1 MRLNPS
7 LYKMTAPVVFS
18 LLSVLLLTGQSEAQ
32 SPPPSIKKAIDKL
45 LNPETGDEALKKS
58 CLSISRNLKSYV
70 QAKLSQGINLSKI
83 TEDFDTPKKLSDKI
97 DQLDSPNRIDEF
109 IIHSAVYLIEF
120 PDDPAYAERL
130 WKLAAIVDLR
140 EESEKSKLLVEP
152 FFPALINACSQL
164 PPDNTFNL
172 EGRFLA
178 SRHYERKGKT
188 QKQEEIL
195 DEILKRSKISPAAR
209 YTAIGELGKLKESQ
223 GLFTDALTLYEST
236 FDGIDSYPQPIDFAL
251 RSVLILLEI
260 NEPGKAF
267 KTLISLK
274 KTKPDLRKITS
285 SPMSLEVLLGL
296 ASKGNKLQLYWKHS
310 ESWWPKWLNLRKA
323 AGVKLKIKD
332 QRIPDLTE
340 SGKIQK
346 NIARAI
352 AANDAALFYDQLD
365 LLMHSLKWC
374 PSALNEVGTT
384 LCFLLPQIQNDLQQ
398 DVHEL
403 LMLICRETF
412 TINKEFNRRS
422 RLYRTISYSIIND
435 HDNAIKSIKTFLDED
450 LDNDDVTETI
460 IRLWAHLAINGK
472 TETNGPRDALENLL
486 NTNKKL
492 SNRPQTVLSL
502 AQIYRKTEDY
512 AKEKQLLSREVNDPE
527 VRSDQQV
534 HQTLTSRLNEIS
546 SGIVT
551 TKEFTEAVQNWL
563 GSHSPKWLEFT
574 LPDELNDTRL
584 KNASIEQALANPSS
598 FRLSREEHL
607 KLQVIV
613 SGSKEHLRPLR
624 EDSFQRA
631 FMEIYSSSEKHSDAR
646 KMLRDL
652 ISDDRFP
659 KPLIQS
665 LLLFSMDHAITMFR
679 KRDITNAI
687 THPLLDRRNP
697 RISSVIQNYGV
708 FSSTDLSSPE
718 SLSQCYETIS
728 GEILD
733 SSSFAVIAQIFERSL
748 SLGSLDL
755 AERIF
760 NDSKNWKLPPQL
772 RKRQELLT
780 SAIGNS
786 LERAKSSVPFGK
798 SMHEL
803 IRKYYP
809 DQDPNEIIGIS
820 DYKNSVDL
828 KRLSEEEAYKLLL
841 NRALS
846 TTTIETSPR
855 FWFDL
860 AELMPRNE
868 DQIKF
873 SFQLIENL
881 MLSDIPD
888 LEKSFSLFSSPSI
901 IDTDE
906 TKLRERLFKIFDKHR
921 NKGKNPYTYAATIIT
936 QTQSGDIRLGK
947 PVNINEAW
955 KDLEHPVL
963 ENILIPTKL
972 GILMANKNIKELKD
986 ALLEISDERLF
997 SSNLLDVSWPALIMS
1012 ELNDK
1017 VEIAERTAKDS
1028 VTQSVTTAAR
1038 YLDFQ
1043 SIRFV
1048 YDSAKRLNDKSIIPD
1063 GWFQYLDSQITS
1075 ERDRYSLRIINAEY
1089 GEDWKELAKW
1099 SGKAVAEYPTYYNY
1113 YRPRGYA
1120 LAKLGKTQE
1129 AIAALNIYI
1138 KYSKDEVHWK
1148 DALLLL
1154 DSLKA
1159 NTQNQ

>member
-1 MRLNPS
+1 
-7 LYKMTAPVVFS
+7 MTGTVVFT
-18 LLSVLLLTGQSEAQ
+18 LLSGLLLTDQSEAQ

-45 LNPETGDEALKKS
+45 LNPETGDEALKRS
-58 CLSISRNLKSYV
+58 CVRISRNLKAYV
-70 QAKLSQGINLSKI
+70 EAKLNQGIDLSKI
-83 TEDFDTPKKLSDKI
+83 TKNFETPKKLSDKI
-97 DQLDSPNRIDEF
+97 DQLDNPNLIDDF

-120 PDDPAYAERL
+120 PDDPTYAERL

-140 EESEKSKLLVEP
+140 EENGKSKLLVEP

-178 SRHYERKGKT
+178 ARHYERKGKT

-195 DEILKRSKISPAAR
+195 NEILKRPKLSPTAR

-223 GLFTDALTLYEST
+223 ELFTDALALYAST
-236 FDGIDSYPQPIDFAL
+236 FEGIDSYPQPIDFAL
-251 RSVLILLEI
+251 RSVLIRLEI
-260 NEPGKAF
+260 SEPEKAF

-274 KTKPDLRKITS
+274 NTKPDLRKLTS
-285 SPMSLEVLLGL
+285 SPKSLGTLLRL
-296 ASKGNKLQLYWKHS
+296 ASKDNELQLYWKHS
-310 ESWWPKWLNLRKA
+310 ESWWPKWLNLRKST
-323 AGVKLKIKD
+323 GVKLKIKD

-346 NIARAI
+346 SIARAI
-352 AANDAALFYDQLD
+352 TTNDAALFYDQLD

-374 PSALNEVGTT
+374 PSSLNEVGTT
-384 LCFLLPQIQNDLQQ
+384 LCFLLPQIQNDLQKE
-398 DVHEL
+398 VHEL
-403 LMLICRETF
+403 LMLICSETF
-412 TINKEFNRRS
+412 STDKEFNRRS
-422 RLYRTISYSIIND
+422 RLYKTISYSVIND

-450 LDNDDVTETI
+450 LDNDDITETI

-512 AKEKQLLSREVNDPE
+512 AKEKQLLSKEVNAPE
-527 VRSDQQV
+527 IRSNQQV
-534 HQTLTSRLNEIS
+534 HQTLTSRLSEIS

-551 TKEFTEAVQNWL
+551 TKEFTEAVQGWL

-574 LPDELNDTRL
+574 LPDGLNDSRL
-584 KNASIEQALANPSS
+584 KNANIEQALANPAS
-598 FRLSREEHL
+598 FKLSREEHL
-607 KLQVIV
+607 KLQVMV
-613 SGSKEHLRPLR
+613 SGSDEYLRPLR

-631 FMEIYSSSEKHSDAR
+631 FTEIYSTSEKHSVAR
-646 KMLRDL
+646 KMLRDVL
-652 ISDDRFP
+652 SDERFP
-659 KPLIQS
+659 KPLIQ
-665 LLLFSMDHAITMFR
+665 LLLVFSMDHALTMFR

-687 THPLLDRRNP
+687 THPLLDRRNA
-697 RISSVIQNYGV
+697 RIASAIKNYGS
-708 FSSTDLSSPE
+708 FSNADLSSPE
-718 SLSQCYETIS
+718 SLSQCYKTIS
-728 GEILD
+728 SEVLD

-748 SLGSLDL
+748 SLGSMDF
-755 AERIF
+755 AEKIF
-760 NDSKNWKLPPQL
+760 NDSKNWKLPIQL

-803 IRKYYP
+803 IMKYYP
-809 DQDPNEIIGIS
+809 DQEPDRINGIS

-846 TTTIETSPR
+846 RTTIETSPR

-868 DQIKF
+868 NQIKF

-881 MLSDIPD
+881 MQSDIPD

-906 TKLRERLFKIFDKHR
+906 TKLRERLFKIFNDYR
-921 NKGKNPYTYAATIIT
+921 NKEKNPYTYAATIIT

-947 PVNINEAW
+947 PVNIDEVW

-972 GILMANKNIKELKD
+972 GILMAQKNIRELKNT
-986 ALLEISDERLF
+986 LLGISDEQLF
-997 SSNLLDVSWPALIMS
+997 SSNLLDVSWPALILS

-1017 VEIAERTAKDS
+1017 VETAERVAKKS

-1063 GWFQYLDSQITS
+1063 GWFQHLDSQITS

-1089 GEDWKELAKW
+1089 EEDWEELAKW

-1129 AIAALNIYI
+1129 AMAALNIYI

-1148 DALLLL
+1148 DALILL

>member
-1 MRLNPS
+1 MRSNPS
-7 LYKMTAPVVFS
+7 FYKMTAPLVFT
-18 LLSVLLLTGQSEAQ
+18 LLPIFLLTDQGNAQ

-45 LNPETGDEALKKS
+45 LNPETGSEALKKS
-58 CLSISRNLKSYV
+58 CISISKSLKTFV
-70 QAKLSQGINLSKI
+70 QAKLSPGIDLSKI
-83 TEDFDTPKKLSDKI
+83 IKSFDTPNKLSEKI
-97 DQLDSPNRIDEF
+97 NQLDNPNLIDEF
-109 IIHSAVYLIEF
+109 IVYSAVYLIEF
-120 PDDPAYAERL
+120 PSDPTYAERL

-140 EESEKSKLLVEP
+140 EENGKSTLLVEP

-178 SRHYERKGKT
+178 ARHYERNGSP

-195 DEILKRSKISPAAR
+195 TEILKRSKLSPAAR

-223 GLFTDALTLYEST
+223 GLFNEALNLYRST
-236 FDGIDSYPQPIDFAL
+236 IDGIDSYPQPIDLAL
-251 RSVLILLEI
+251 RSAIIQLELNQHGNAI
-260 NEPGKAF
+260 
-267 KTLISLK
+267 KTLLSLK
-274 KTKPDLRKITS
+274 DTKPTLRKITS
-285 SPMSLEVLLGL
+285 SPKSLETLLEL
-296 ASKGNKLQLYWKHS
+296 ASKDNELELYWEHS
-310 ESWWPKWLNLRKA
+310 KTWWPKWLNLRKA
-323 AGVKLKIKD
+323 SEVKLKIRD

-346 NIARAI
+346 SIARAI
-352 AANDAALFYDQLD
+352 ASNDAVLFYDQLD
-365 LLMHSLKWC
+365 LLMHALRWC

-384 LCFLLPQIQNDLQQ
+384 LCFLLPQIQNNLQK

-403 LMLICRETF
+403 LMIICNESF
-412 TINKEFNRRS
+412 SGDKEFNRRS
-422 RLYRTISYSIIND
+422 KLYKTISYSVIKD

-450 LDNDDVTETI
+450 SDNDDVTETI

-472 TETNGPRDALENLL
+472 ADSQGPKNALEDLL
-486 NTNKKL
+486 NSNKKL

-502 AQIYRKTEDY
+502 AQIYRKIEDY
-512 AKEKQLLSREVNDPE
+512 KKEEQLLTREVNVPE
-527 VRSDQQV
+527 IRSDQQV
-534 HQTLTSRLNEIS
+534 HQTLRSRLKEIS

-551 TKEFTEAVQNWL
+551 TKDFTGAIQKWL
-563 GSHSPKWLEFT
+563 ESHSPRWLNFA
-574 LPDELNDTRL
+574 LPDGLNDSRL
-584 KNASIEQALANPSS
+584 KNANIEQVLANPSL
-598 FRLSREEHL
+598 FKLSREEHL

-613 SGSKEHLRPLR
+613 STSNQYPRSLR

-631 FMEIYSSSEKHSDAR
+631 FTEIYSSSEKYSTSR

-659 KPLIQS
+659 KPLIQ
-665 LLLFSMDHAITMFR
+665 LLLVFSMDQALSMSR
-679 KRDITNAI
+679 KRDITHAI
-687 THPLLDRRNP
+687 THPLLDRKNP
-697 RISSVIQNYGV
+697 RIASAIQNYGA
-708 FSSTDLSSPE
+708 FAGTDLSSTE

-728 GEILD
+728 NEVLD

-748 SLGSLDL
+748 SLGSLDF
-755 AERIF
+755 AEKIF
-760 NDSKNWKLPPQL
+760 NESSTWNLPPQL
-772 RKRQELLT
+772 SKRQELLV
-780 SAIGNS
+780 SAIGSS
-786 LERAKSSVPFGK
+786 LERAKSSIPFGR

-809 DQDPNEIIGIS
+809 NEDHDEIFEIS
-820 DYKNSVDL
+820 DYKTSADL
-828 KRLSEEEAYKLLL
+828 KRLSEKEAFRLLL

-846 TTTIETSPR
+846 STTIETSSR

-860 AELMPRNE
+860 AELMPRDE
-868 DQIKF
+868 KQVKF

-881 MLSDIPD
+881 MQSNIPD

-906 TKLRERLFKIFDKHR
+906 KKLRERLFKIFDKYR
-921 NKGKNPYTYAATIIT
+921 NKEKHPYSYAATIIT

-947 PVNINEAW
+947 QVNIDEAW
-955 KDLEHPVL
+955 NELDHPIL

-972 GILMANKNIKELKD
+972 GILMSHKKVEKLKD
-986 ALLEISDERLF
+986 TLLEISDAQLF

-1012 ELNDK
+1012 ELNNK
-1017 VEIAERTAKDS
+1017 VKIAEETAKKS
-1028 VTQSVTTAAR
+1028 IAQSISNAAR

-1048 YDSAKRLNDKSIIPD
+1048 YDSAKRLNDTSIIPE
-1063 GWFQYLDSQITS
+1063 GWFKYLDSQITS

-1089 GEDWKELAKW
+1089 EEDWEELAKW
-1099 SGKAVAEYPTYYNY
+1099 SGKAVTEYPTYYNY

-1138 KYSKDEVHWK
+1138 KFSKDEVHWK
-1148 DALLLL
+1148 DSLILL
-1154 DSLKA
+1154 DSLKTNA
-1159 NTQNQ
+1159 ENK